1 MNPIP
6 GPMILLI
13 PPLLAAVAAYL
24 VRRWALLAALISAAT
39 AGLLAILCLRL
50 PLDQSAFVLGQQVA
64 FGRPVV
70 ILGQTLVLDQAGKMW
85 LAFVFGLPAV
95 FYLFAWRVSQGRSFF
110 SFTLVILALYALAV
124 LLPGFALSL
133 LAVAIAGTLLVF
145 VLQAGQLL
153 SVRGAQRY
161 LLVTLL
167 AVPLLLAA
175 SWLADQSVAGL
186 AEAGRASSA
195 IEASAAALAP
205 GSGQDLARRALL
217 PAALGFGLLLAVFPF
232 GTWMPAIGAE
242 APPMASAFAFT
253 VGQSMALY
261 LAISFATAHPDL
273 LQNATTLGVI
283 QLAGLSMAASGG
295 LMAAVQRDLGRL
307 LGYAAL
313 ADLGVLLL
321 AFASAGSQG
330 LELAL
335 VHGLSRSASITLM
348 ASALSIVRHRTA
360 TSRFSG
366 LGGVARRLPVATAG
380 LILGGLGLGGFPFT
394 AGFPTRWAIGRAV
407 WSWALPFAP
416 GAQVPNSPAAP
427 GQEWVWAVTLF
438 ALAAS
443 SAGVVIGVLRALN
456 AMAAPEERRDTGG
469 QPAVASLLVALM
481 AALTIVLGLYPQLF
495 LEPVFSAAQAFALF

>member
-1 MNPIP
+1 VNPIP

-39 AGLLAILCLRL
+39 AGLLAVLCLRL

-70 ILGQTLVLDQAGKMW
+70 VLGQTLVLSQAGKMW
-85 LAFVFGLPAV
+85 LAYVFGLPV
-95 FYLFAWRVSQGRSFF
+95 ILYLLAWRVSQGRSFF
-110 SFTLVILALYALAV
+110 PFSLVILALYALAV
-124 LLPGFALSL
+124 LLPSLALSV
-133 LAVAIAGTLLVF
+133 LAFAIAATLLIF
-145 VLQAGQLL
+145 ILQAGQLL

-167 AVPLLLAA
+167 AVPLLLVAA
-175 SWLADQSVAGL
+175 WLVDQA
-186 AEAGRASSA
+186 
-195 IEASAAALAP
+195 
-205 GSGQDLARRALL
+205 GQDLARRALL
-217 PAALGFGLLLAVFPF
+217 PAALGFGLLLAAFPF
-232 GTWMPAIGAE
+232 GTWMPAIAAE
-242 APPMASAFAFT
+242 APPLVSAFVFT
-253 VGQSMALY
+253 VGQGMALY
-261 LAISFATAHPDL
+261 LAISFAAAHPDL
-273 LQNATTLGVI
+273 IQDATTLGVI
-283 QLAGLSMAASGG
+283 QLAGLGMAASGG

-321 AFASAGSQG
+321 AYASAGSQG

-335 VHGLSRSASITLM
+335 LHGLSRSVSITLM
-348 ASALSIVRHRTA
+348 AAALSIVRHRAA

-380 LILGGLGLGGFPFT
+380 LILGGLALGGFPFT
-394 AGFPTRWAIGRAV
+394 AGFPTRWAVSRAV
-407 WSWALPFAP
+407 WNWARPFAP
-416 GAQVPNSPAAP
+416 GAQVPNSLAAP
-427 GQEWVWAVTLF
+427 GQEWVWALTLF

-443 SAGVVIGVLRALN
+443 SAGVVVGVLRGVN
-456 AMAAPEERRDTGG
+456 AMAAAGERHDMAG
-469 QPAVASLLVALM
+469 QPAVASLLIALL

-495 LEPVFSAAQAFALF
+495 LEPVFNAAQAFALF